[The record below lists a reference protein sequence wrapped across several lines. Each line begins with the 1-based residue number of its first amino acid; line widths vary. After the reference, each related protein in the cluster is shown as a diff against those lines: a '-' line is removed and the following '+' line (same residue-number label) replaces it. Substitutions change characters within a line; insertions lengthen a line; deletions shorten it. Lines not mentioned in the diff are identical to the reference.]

1 LAYLR
6 NGCCYE
12 ETKPPVTP
20 WYRATSQN
28 SPAMPG
34 RGNLRGGPKGIVR
47 TDAGSLVEGIMVQ
60 LIAPN
65 AVRTTVYSDRY
76 GQYEFPQL
84 VPGSYTLRIAKPLEF
99 LPWQRD
105 AVRVANGIELE
116 DIVLQP
122 RAHVDLLPAT
132 DDVLSQLTGV
142 EWLFNLP
149 GTAEEKHTFTRT
161 CGEGC
166 HGYDQIM
173 RNRYDERSWRLI
185 LFRML
190 HYSGS
195 PLIVRGRARG

>member
-1 LAYLR
+1 
-6 NGCCYE
+6 
-12 ETKPPVTP
+12 
-20 WYRATSQN
+20 
-28 SPAMPG
+28 
-34 RGNLRGGPKGIVR
+34 
-47 TDAGSLVEGIMVQ
+47 
-60 LIAPN
+60 
-65 AVRTTVYSDRY
+65 
-76 GQYEFPQL
+76 
-84 VPGSYTLRIAKPLEF
+84 
-99 LPWQRD
+99 

-185 LFRML
+185 RFRML

-195 PLIVRGRARG
+195 PLIVRGRARGEPGQEDLVIKWLARVRGPDAQLGQVKVLPRAQGRATNVVVTEYELPHVLLATHDV